1 LLKVIRYGRALTLN
15 GTCSAFFN
23 WEWKVA
29 KTLKKIGANSRFA
42 LATHLPTNTQLSEL
56 VQMVLVN
63 LYLLD
68 S

>member
-1 LLKVIRYGRALTLN
+1 MATALQ
-15 GTCSAFFN
+15 FFN

-29 KTLKKIGANSRFA
+29 KTLKKIEANSRFT